1 MADPPRTTKKGSGR
15 ASLGDVMLLVALT
28 GVGLAT
34 CRYAMDAWSGGGAS
48 VFRPFAPFENGVTS
62 FAVVVSA
69 AGFVAITLTLIGGW
83 TLVLPLIRL
92 KTQRIGLRRLL
103 RQPGF
108 TACLAAVFG
117 MLAGW
122 GHLVLTIGISRLVD
136 GRLRLP
142 LFVWVRQYV
151 LGDMLVEAGVWVA
164 AVWTFQVLSGRWRAQ
179 PDWVDRVG
187 RVLGVVWIVAGMVW
201 AAHRY
206 LSLL

>member
-1 MADPPRTTKKGSGR
+1 MADPPRTTKKGSSR
-15 ASLGDVMLLVALT
+15 ASLGDVMLLVALS

-48 VFRPFAPFENGVTS
+48 VFRPFAPFERGVTS
-62 FAVVVSA
+62 VAVVISA

-92 KTQRIGLRRLL
+92 KSQRIGLRRLL

-108 TACLAAVFG
+108 SACLAALFG
-117 MLAGW
+117 MFVGW
-122 GHLVLTIGISRLVD
+122 GYLGLTIGMSRLVD
-136 GRLRLP
+136 GRLRMP
-142 LFVWVRQYV
+142 LSVWVQRYV
-151 LGDMLVEAGVWVA
+151 LGDMLVEAGFSVA
-164 AVWTFQVLSGRWRAQ
+164 AVWTFQALSGRWRAR

-187 RVLGVVWIVAGMVW
+187 RVLGVVWIVAGFVW

-206 LSLL
+206 LWLL

>member
-1 MADPPRTTKKGSGR
+1 MADPPRTTTKGSSR

-34 CRYAMDAWSGGGAS
+34 CRYAIDAWPGAGAS
-48 VFRPFAPFENGVTS
+48 VFRPLAPFEHGVTS
-62 FAVVVSA
+62 VAVVVSA
-69 AGFVAITLTLIGGW
+69 ADFMAITLTMIGGW

-92 KTQRIGLRRLL
+92 KSQRIGLRRLL

-122 GHLVLTIGISRLVD
+122 VHLGLSMGMSRLVD
-136 GRLRLP
+136 GRLRGP
-142 LFVWVRQYV
+142 LFFWVRHYV
-151 LGDMLVEAGVWVA
+151 LDDMLVEAGVWVA
-164 AVWTFQVLSGRWRAQ
+164 AVWTYQALSGRWRAQ

-201 AAHRY
+201 ASRRY
-206 LSLL
+206 LFP